1 MSHPV
6 PDTVYLALRRACMK
20 YPFDVLIEMCTFSD
34 LVHSEIRL
42 GPSCSYAAYR
52 GSVPCFLEA
61 TPVPTPHPDW
71 VVFVIPVT
79 DFETAA
85 NFVHEIRD
93 AKLPYRFPWD
103 CGVPQCVLREVD
115 TDLDCTKPTTWGSI
129 FCSQS
134 SLLFLRRCAKQGI
147 LPTTLDTAPLYKYD
161 SNGVS
166 PAHIYD
172 ILEQMG
178 IAPLPPDT

>member
-79 DFETAA
+79 DFKTAES
-85 NFVHEIRD
+85 FVRDIRR
-93 AKLPYRFPWD
+93 AKLPYRFPWE
-103 CGVPQCVLREVD
+103 CVVPQCVLREVD

-134 SLLFLRRCAKQGI
+134 SLLFLRRCAKQGM
-147 LPTTLDTAPLYKYD
+147 LPGLDTGPLFADD
-161 SNGVS
+161 SKGVS
-166 PAHIYD
+166 PARIYN

-178 IAPLPPDT
+178 MRPLPDT